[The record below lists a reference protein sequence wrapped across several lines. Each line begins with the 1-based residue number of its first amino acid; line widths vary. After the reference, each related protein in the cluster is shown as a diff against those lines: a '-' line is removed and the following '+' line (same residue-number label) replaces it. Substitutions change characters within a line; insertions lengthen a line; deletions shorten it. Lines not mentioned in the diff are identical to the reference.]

1 MSLSRQ
7 LASKREDVKWSEK
20 SNLGASNPNFA
31 GGKYI
36 DDKGYVRVLMPD
48 HPRNIRGYVYEHRLL
63 MEKYLG
69 RYLEPW
75 ETVHHINEIK
85 VDNRIENFFLC
96 THKEHS
102 AIHMEGRKVTAEQKD
117 SLRKS
122 IKDTKPHTRKK
133 NFAKKKNISK
143 NFLNE

>member
-1 MSLSRQ
+1 MGYNRQ
-7 LASKREDVKWSEK
+7 LASQREDVKWSEK
-20 SNLGASNPNFA
+20 SNLGASNPNFG

-36 DDKGYVRVLMPD
+36 DDKGYVRVLLPD
-48 HPRNIRGYVYEHRLL
+48 HPRNIKGYVYEHRLL

-102 AIHMEGRKVTAEQKD
+102 AIHMEGRKITPDQKNQ
-117 SLRKS
+117 LRKS
-122 IKDTKPHTRKK
+122 IKDTKPHT
-133 NFAKKKNISK
+133 KKKDFGKKRIIPK
-143 NFLNE
+143 NSPND

>member
-1 MSLSRQ
+1 MGYNRQ

-20 SNLGASNPNFA
+20 SNVGASNPNFN

-63 MEKYLG
+63 MEVYLG

-102 AIHMEGRKVTAEQKD
+102 AIHMEGRKVTAEQKN

-122 IKDTKPHTRKK
+122 IKDTKPHTMKK
-133 NFAKKKNISK
+133 NFSKKKIIPK
-143 NFLNE
+143 NSPNE

>member
-1 MSLSRQ
+1 MGYNRQ

-20 SNLGASNPNFA
+20 NNLGASNPNFN

-102 AIHMEGRKVTAEQKD
+102 AIHMEGRKVTAEQKNQ
-117 SLRKS
+117 LRKS
-122 IKDTKPHTRKK
+122 IKDTKPHTRKRDFGKKRIVQK
-133 NFAKKKNISK
+133 NSPND
-143 NFLNE
+143 